1 MSCKIRCNRKCTL
14 LYIANQTQKK
24 CKLDESVFPVKV
36 ARPTTALHGAAWP
49 SGCMAFVR
57 SEGRDDALVTFG
69 AGRWIVPK
77 NIFLP
82 IYAGFM

>member
-1 MSCKIRCNRKCTL
+1 MRIIIYSEPNPE
-14 LYIANQTQKK
+14 K

-57 SEGRDDALVTFG
+57 SEGRDDALVTLG